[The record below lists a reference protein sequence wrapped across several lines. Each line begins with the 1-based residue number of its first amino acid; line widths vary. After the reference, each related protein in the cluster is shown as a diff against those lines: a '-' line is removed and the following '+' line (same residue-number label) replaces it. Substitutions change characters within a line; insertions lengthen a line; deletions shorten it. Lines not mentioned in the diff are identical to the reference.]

1 MPHYVKSSFQRWVDV
16 KREELVTKARELD
29 VPYMKLASDEWAKLT
44 EDDKLEWE
52 APAKLDSSRYRR
64 EWIEY
69 WQKKHP
75 PC

>member
-1 MPHYVKSSFQRWVDV
+1 MA
-16 KREELVTKARELD
+16 KARELD
-29 VPYMKLASDEWAKLT
+29 VPYMKLASDVWAKLT

-52 APAKLDSSRYRR
+52 APTKLDSSRYRR